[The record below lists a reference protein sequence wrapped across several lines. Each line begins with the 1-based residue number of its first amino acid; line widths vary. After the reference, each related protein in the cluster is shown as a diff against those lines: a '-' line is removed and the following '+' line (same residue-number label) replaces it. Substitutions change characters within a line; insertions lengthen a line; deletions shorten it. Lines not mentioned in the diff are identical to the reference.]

1 MPRYVNHV
9 SPKLSDYK
17 YFRYK
22 RGGTIQ
28 RFRETN
34 EQAFLDQQ
42 KAINKAVNDLNNNII
57 RLFIKMMS

>member
-1 MPRYVNHV
+1 ME
-9 SPKLSDYK
+9 
-17 YFRYK
+17 K
-22 RGGTIQ
+22 RELTLNI
-28 RFRETN
+28 RETN

>member
-1 MPRYVNHV
+1 M
-9 SPKLSDYK
+9 SDSK